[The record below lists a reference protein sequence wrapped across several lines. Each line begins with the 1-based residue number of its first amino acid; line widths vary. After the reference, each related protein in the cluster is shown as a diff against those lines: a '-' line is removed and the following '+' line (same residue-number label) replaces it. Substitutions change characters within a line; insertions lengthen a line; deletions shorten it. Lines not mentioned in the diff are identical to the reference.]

1 MMFPQVP
8 SLGRLLLSWCLWI
21 AWVGLA
27 AGAQENPPKPPDNPP
42 GGEKPPVAAEDKD
55 KEKDKNQPPA
65 PAAGAQGGGAAPAGG
80 GTTTPAAPA
89 KDTTHPLLAFLFFS
103 FTGWGIIVAY
113 LVFVALLV
121 WLVVDLRGNVI
132 MPLDLVSEMEEAL
145 NRKQYKEAYD
155 AAKGDFSLF
164 GRVMTAGMARLQY
177 GLQEARDAG
186 DAMLES
192 LRSRKEHLLTYVAII
207 GTLGPLIGLVGT
219 VSGMIDAFG
228 QLGAGKFTPGD
239 LAEAISHALY
249 ATLTGIFLSVMAIPV
264 YSFLRNRLARLTLDA
279 ELLADDLLT
288 QTYYATKK
296 GITEATNIGI
306 RTTTNAE
313 PPIPPLNAKPAV
325 PEPLPLGAKAPSAA
339 APVFGEAPGAKL
351 PTAPKAPPLPPGS

>member
-1 MMFPQVP
+1 MKPRSVA
-8 SLGRLLLSWCLWI
+8 SWWRLLPLSL
-21 AWVGLA
+21 AVLLLLA
-27 AGAQENPPKPPDNPP
+27 AGALARQVPPPDNNKPPDNPP
-42 GGEKPPVAAEDKD
+42 AAGDNKPQDKPAEKPAE
-55 KEKDKNQPPA
+55 EKNQP
-65 PAAGAQGGGAAPAGG
+65 AAATPTAATAK
-80 GTTTPAAPA
+80 TTTN
-89 KDTTHPLLAFLFFS
+89 PLMNFLFFS
-103 FTGWGIIVAY
+103 FTGYGIIVAY
-113 LVFVALLV
+113 LIFVAILV
-121 WLVVDLRGNVI
+121 WLVVDLRGQVI
-132 MPLDLVSEMEEAL
+132 MPLDLVAEMEEAL
-145 NRKQYKEAYD
+145 AQKRYKEAYD
-155 AAKGDFSLF
+155 IAKADPSLF

-264 YSFLRNRLARLTLDA
+264 YSFLKNRLARLTLDA

-296 GITEATNIGI
+296 GLTDAATIGV

-313 PPIPPLNAKPAV
+313 PPPGPPIHKPPSTTNDALPLASAPKGGSAI
-325 PEPLPLGAKAPSAA
+325 PEPLAAKPPIPFAEPLPKM
-339 APVFGEAPGAKL
+339 PGA
-351 PTAPKAPPLPPGS
+351 PKP

>member
-1 MMFPQVP
+1 MKPRSVVTWW
-8 SLGRLLLSWCLWI
+8 RLLPLSL
-21 AWVGLA
+21 AVLLLLA
-27 AGAQENPPKPPDNPP
+27 AGALARQVPPVDNNKPQDNPP
-42 GGEKPPVAAEDKD
+42 AGEKPAEKPAGEN
-55 KEKDKNQPPA
+55 KPAEEKDKNQPAATA
-65 PAAGAQGGGAAPAGG
+65 PAAAPTAAAAKN
-80 GTTTPAAPA
+80 TTN
-89 KDTTHPLLAFLFFS
+89 PLMNFLFFS
-103 FTGWGIIVAY
+103 VTGWGIIIAY
-113 LVFVALLV
+113 LIFVGILV
-121 WLVVDLRGNVI
+121 YLVVDLRGQVI
-132 MPLDLVSEMEEAL
+132 MPLDLVAEIEDAL
-145 NRKQYKEAYD
+145 AQKRYKEAYD
-155 AAKGDFSLF
+155 IAKADPSLF

-228 QLGAGKFTPGD
+228 QLGAGKFSPGD

-264 YSFLRNRLARLTLDA
+264 YSFLKNRLSRLTLDA

-296 GITEATNIGI
+296 GLTDAATVGV

-313 PPIPPLNAKPAV
+313 PAPPVHKAPSTASDPIPLATALPKGGTAIPEPLAAKPMPFS
-325 PEPLPLGAKAPSAA
+325 PEPLPKMPN
-339 APVFGEAPGAKL
+339 
-351 PTAPKAPPLPPGS
+351 APKS